1 MMECTERM
9 KANPANR
16 TVLRLAVLLP
26 LLCLL
31 ACRRAAVTLP
41 VQENISGRWQTSGD
55 QLVLIHGERLMAQQE
70 LARFYQRRNYEPG
83 WSENGVPR
91 PCADSLIR
99 QLAQAELEGL
109 VGSSYHLAALIKL
122 TQPQRL
128 SRKPDKWAA
137 DQLAELDILLSDAF
151 LLFASHLQSGR
162 VNPRTFDAEWFVRR
176 DSADVVVLLEE
187 AVRNGEVCQKLEDLR
202 PHHPSYRRLC
212 QALARFRTLAQQG
225 GWPIVEYVAKLEPG
239 ARSPRIAQV
248 RRRLLVTGE
257 WSGRSTAPDSL
268 FYDDALVEA
277 VKSFQ
282 TTHGLEPD
290 GVIGWSTVQEMNVT
304 AEQRCTQII
313 VNLERW
319 RWLYR
324 DLGDRH
330 ILVNIPTF
338 ELEVVEQDSIVMSMR
353 VVVGK
358 PARRT
363 PVLSDIMTHL
373 VLNPYWNVPVSII
386 LHDMIPEIRRR
397 PHYLSDRGIRL
408 YPHWDIKR
416 SPVNPASVDWSKLN
430 KNNLPYLFRQD
441 PGPEN
446 ALGRVKFILHNDFDV
461 YLHDSPTRGLFTRAE
476 RAFSSGCIRLQKP
489 IDLAVYLLRDSPS
502 WNREAIQRTIQTLR
516 EVTIALP
523 RPLSVHLQ
531 YWTAWI
537 TAQGE
542 LRFGRDIYQRDQK
555 VADALALQPK
565 EIPIEQPSLASGA
578 GEE

>member
-1 MMECTERM
+1 MESCVRM
-9 KANPANR
+9 KANPVPRAAFC
-16 TVLRLAVLLP
+16 LALL
-26 LLCLL
+26 LSMVCLA

-41 VQENISGRWQTSGD
+41 VQENISVRWQATGD

-70 LARFYQRRNYEPG
+70 LARFYQQRNYEPG
-83 WSENGVPR
+83 WSENGAPR
-91 PCADSLIR
+91 PCVDSLIR
-99 QLAQAELEGL
+99 ELSQAEQEGL
-109 VGSSYHLAALIKL
+109 AGSCYHLSALMEL
-122 TQPQRL
+122 NQPQRR
-128 SRKPDKWAA
+128 SRNQEKWTA

-151 LLFASHLQSGR
+151 LLFASLLQSGR

-187 AVRNGEVCQKLEDLR
+187 AVRNGEVCQKLDDLR
-202 PHHPSYRRLC
+202 PRHPSYRRLC

-225 GWPIVEYVAKLEPG
+225 AWPTVEYVAKLEPG

-248 RRRLLVTGE
+248 RRRLRVTGE
-257 WSGRSTAPDSL
+257 WTGRSAAPDSL

-290 GVIGWSTVQEMNVT
+290 GIIGWSTVQEMNVT

-330 ILVNIPTF
+330 IQVNIPTF
-338 ELEVVEQDSIVMSMR
+338 ELEVVEQDSIIMSMR

-408 YPHWDIKR
+408 YPNWDIKR
-416 SPVNPASVDWSKLN
+416 PPVDPGSVDWNKLN

-446 ALGRVKFILHNDFDV
+446 ALGRVKFVLHNDFDV
-461 YLHDSPTRGLFTRAE
+461 YLHDSPTRGLFTRAD
-476 RAFSSGCIRLQKP
+476 RAFSSGCIRLQNP

-502 WNREAIQRTIQTLR
+502 WNREAILRTIQTQR
-516 EVTIALP
+516 EATIALP
-523 RPLSVHLQ
+523 RPYSVHLQ
-531 YWTAWI
+531 YWTAWVN
-537 TAQGE
+537 AQGE

-555 VADALALQPK
+555 VANALALAPK
-565 EIPIEQPSLASGA
+565 VMLTERPSITAGA

>member
-1 MMECTERM
+1 MEFNVTM
-9 KANPANR
+9 KVTLLNQAAF
-16 TVLRLAVLLP
+16 RLAVLLS
-26 LLCLL
+26 LLCLF

-41 VQENISGRWQTSGD
+41 VQENLSGRWQAIGN
-55 QLVLIHGERLMAQQE
+55 QPVLIHGERLMAQQE
-70 LARFYQRRNYEPG
+70 LASFYHRRNYEPG

-91 PCADSLIR
+91 PCVDSLIR
-99 QLAQAELEGL
+99 QLSQAEQEGL
-109 VGSSYHLAALIKL
+109 AGSSYHLSTLMDL
-122 TQPQRL
+122 NQPQRFP
-128 SRKPDKWAA
+128 RKQEKWTA

-176 DSADVVVLLEE
+176 DSADVAVLLEE
-187 AVRNGEVCQKLEDLR
+187 AVRNEEVCQKLEELR
-202 PHHPSYRRLC
+202 PRHPSYRRLC

-225 GWPIVEYVAKLEPG
+225 GWPTVEYVAKLEPG

-257 WSGRSTAPDSL
+257 WSSRSTAPDSL

-282 TTHGLEPD
+282 TRHGLEPD

-324 DLGDRH
+324 DLGERH

-408 YPHWDIKR
+408 YPNWDIKR
-416 SPVNPASVDWSKLN
+416 SPVDPGSVDWSKLN

-446 ALGRVKFILHNDFDV
+446 ALGRVKFVLHNDFDV

-489 IDLAVYLLRDSPS
+489 IDLAVHLLRDSPS
-502 WNREAIQRTIQTLR
+502 WNREAIQATINTLR

-523 RPLSVHLQ
+523 RPYSVHLQ
-531 YWTAWI
+531 YWTAWVNP
-537 TAQGE
+537 QGE

-555 VADALALQPK
+555 VADALALPPK
-565 EIPIEQPSLASGA
+565 EIPVERPSLAVDA
-578 GEE
+578 GED